1 MEFCM
6 KKTALFLMMALIL
19 LILTACQPSPT
30 IQTQSEPPTVPTPEP
45 GSSSVAGRV
54 LALAD
59 QSPMPDTIVRL
70 AEVHRDGD
78 QGAYV
83 LDMAFSPGTRTD
95 ANGYF
100 VFPSVEAREYVIIVG
115 DVEWL
120 YDVISEA
127 DGLPKVW
134 QADPNQV
141 LSTGDLLV
149 ELSN

>member
-1 MEFCM
+1 M

-19 LILTACQPSPT
+19 LIPTACQPSPT

-45 GSSSVAGRV
+45 GSASVAGRV

-120 YDVISEA
+120 YDVISET